1 MLRIQQNSSRLQTRR
16 HISIR
21 RANRMDRN
29 APTWRGLEPIEPRAL
44 MSAATST
51 IWSPADGGNGHGY
64 EAIIVP
70 GGISWDDARA
80 AAEAQGGHLVTI
92 TSQAEND
99 FVFSLIDE
107 AQFWQRLNVLGL
119 QANGPWIGLFKTDS
133 SLAAADGWQWVT
145 GEDFAYSNFAA
156 GEPNRTNELF
166 ASFTAR
172 GSLIAPTWQNTL
184 VNIASQPVI
193 SYVVEYDAVPSPP
206 PDPEPD
212 PVPPNTTPV
221 FVSTPPNE
229 ATANAAFEYH
239 ISATDADG
247 DALLFHAV
255 SMPSWLTLT
264 DNGDGTAVLTGT
276 PDAGDVGSVDITIE
290 VSDGEEVV
298 QQSFTLTVQSQ
309 PLSSIA
315 GMLFNDINRNGVTD
329 EGESPLAGWMVY
341 DDADASGSFT
351 VGEAF
356 AFSAAD
362 GSYNLTGL
370 APGEHLLRTAAPVDL
385 TILDR
390 TFLRY
395 SLHRLNVKA
404 ALSDAKHFTRETI
417 SDRTLVLS
425 FESGDDQNFDEMKI
439 KVRFEESGKVTMT
452 VLSREAKGNFTLI
465 QPEARRIVAGLGKG
479 ASRPGRLV
487 TLENGWR
494 FTTPASGTATV
505 STSAGEQVDG
515 VNFGANE
522 RKESSLPRWLWNAM
536 ERCFRRS

>member
-1 MLRIQQNSSRLQTRR
+1 MLRLHKIQPRRSPLRLLPPSSIHREP
-16 HISIR
+16 
-21 RANRMDRN
+21 N
-29 APTWRGLEPIEPRAL
+29 AVIPSWRGLESMEPRTL
-44 MSAATST
+44 MSAVTATLWA
-51 IWSPADGGNGHGY
+51 IADGGNGHRY

-70 GGISWDDARA
+70 GGISWEDARA

-107 AQFWQRLNVLGL
+107 AQYWQRLNVLGI
-119 QANGPWIGLFKTDS
+119 QANGPWIGLHKTDA

-145 GEDFAYSNFAA
+145 GENFAYSNFAA

-166 ASFTAR
+166 VSFTAR

-193 SYVVEYDAVPSPP
+193 SYVVEYDAAPA
-206 PDPEPD
+206 PDPD
-212 PVPPNTTPV
+212 PVPPNAAPV
-221 FVSTPPNE
+221 FISAPPGE
-229 ATANAAFEYH
+229 ATENAAFQYH
-239 ISATDADG
+239 ITATDADG
-247 DALLFHAV
+247 DALQFHAV
-255 SMPSWLTLT
+255 SMPAWLTLT
-264 DNGDGTAVLTGT
+264 DNGDGTALLTGT
-276 PDAGDVGSVDITIE
+276 PSFANVGSIDITIE

-298 QQSFTLTVQSQ
+298 QQSFTLTVKAE

-315 GMLFNDINRNGVTD
+315 GVLFNDMNRNGVKD

-351 VGEAF
+351 IGEAF

-370 APGEHLLRTAAPVDL
+370 APGEHLLRTAAPVDM

-390 TFLRY
+390 TFLRH
-395 SLHRLNVKA
+395 SLQRQTVKA

-417 SDRTLVLS
+417 DDRTLVLA

-439 KVRFEESGKVTMT
+439 KVRFEENGKVTMT
-452 VLSREAKGNFTLI
+452 VLSRESKGNFTLI

-479 ASRPGRLV
+479 ASRPGKLV
-487 TLENGWR
+487 KLDNGWHI
-494 FTTPASGTATV
+494 TTPASGTATV
-505 STSAGEQVDG
+505 STSAGEQIDG
-515 VNFGANE
+515 VNFGARE
-522 RKESSLPRWLWNAM
+522 RRESSLPRWLWNAM